1 MRHARMSSRFGD
13 WKLQKQAE
21 GEGSEA
27 DLGGRGL
34 YHGAP
39 CGWPRRHP
47 LRWLRRRRCSAAG
60 LRPWRNFRTTD
71 RCSRPASSETEN
83 NRSEV
88 TS

>member
-1 MRHARMSSRFGD
+1 MRHARMSSGFGD

-47 LRWLRRRRCSAAG
+47 SRWLRREAAQRG
-60 LRPWRNFRTTD
+60 RAEALEKVQDHGQVLVARFLPD
-71 RCSRPASSETEN
+71 
-83 NRSEV
+83 
-88 TS
+88 